1 MKTAAMR
8 LSALGKL
15 LAYLIY
21 LAACIIAVDYA
32 FYRVY
37 FKRVCPVSEAA
48 EEVPDDKDSTPNHF
62 SKNKP
67 AGVVRIGCFG
77 DSFTHGNE
85 VDAHSDYPSWLQS
98 LLARNGFHDVEVI
111 NFGVEGIGFH
121 RAFDIWK
128 SAVNHYGLDYAIIG
142 PSCFQTER
150 DATFSRTIDANLNYA
165 LQFLHPRYIRTNL
178 GIEEIPPAGNVQ
190 ENHLPAYMRFI
201 PPLRYLRYDLRAP
214 AFLAAPVYILA
225 PGRRLVNPFY
235 YRRDIPAEMAEIYSL
250 QLDEIASHTPQVI
263 VFNIESRIVRLAA
276 ALKRENMA
284 CFTVVEPKT
293 FPFKAVGS
301 HMSPS
306 GNRHLAQ
313 LLSASLTGAS
323 ESRQALVEF
332 SPLPPPSGSSG
343 ANIKTS
349 PTPRL
354 SDYQHVAVEVAGIP
368 LGRFYGPQVKYADDP
383 YCEGPS
389 CRFTADV
396 FKDAASLI
404 GFAAEGESPLD
415 RPFLAL
421 DFPLREGAPLII
433 RTYSRAHRIKEDMIG
448 RVRLLGAGFPAG
460 WVDVSTMGLSADKT
474 NSSWMDLAREGTFD
488 EIELSLDG
496 KVILSGTRADKSGI
510 VRMFPRSG
518 STLLFIKGDGR
529 VRFDPDAAPSSGYAY
544 LCLKE
549 ATKRT
554 CAPIA
559 IFRKREKTFPVAAVS
574 RPLQRRPGASELP
587 R

>member
-37 FKRVCPVSEAA
+37 FKRVCPVSEVV

-62 SKNKP
+62 SENKP

-85 VDAHSDYPSWLQS
+85 VDEHSDYPSWLQS
-98 LLARNGFHDVEVI
+98 LLARNGFRNVEVI
-111 NFGVEGIGFH
+111 NFGVGGIGFH

-128 SAVNHYGLDYAIIG
+128 FAVNHYSLDYAVIG

-150 DATFSRTIDANLNYA
+150 DATFSRNIDANLNYA
-165 LQFLHPRYIRTNL
+165 LQFLHPRYIRTDL
-178 GIEEIPPAGNVQ
+178 GTEEIPPAGNGR
-190 ENHLPAYMRFI
+190 EDWLPTYMRFI

-214 AFLAAPVYILA
+214 AFLAAPVYVLA
-225 PGRRLVNPFY
+225 PGRSLANPFY
-235 YRRDIPAEMAEIYSL
+235 YRRDVRAEMEEIYSL

-263 VFNIESRIVRLAA
+263 LFNMNDRIVRLAA
-276 ALKRENMA
+276 ALKRENVA
-284 CFTVVEPKT
+284 CFTVVEPNT
-293 FPFKAVGS
+293 FPFKAIGN

-323 ESRQALVEF
+323 ASRQALVEF
-332 SPLPPPSGSSG
+332 GPLPPPGGSGG
-343 ANIKTS
+343 ANIKTN
-349 PTPRL
+349 PTPHL
-354 SDYQHVAVEVAGIP
+354 SHYQHVAVEVAGTP

-396 FKDAASLI
+396 FKDAVSLI

-421 DFPLREGAPLII
+421 DFPLREGTPLII
-433 RTYSRAHRIKEDMIG
+433 RTYSRAHRIKEDVVG
-448 RVRLLGAGFPAG
+448 RVRLLRGGFPAG
-460 WVDVSTMGLSADKT
+460 WVDVSTLGLSIDKPD
-474 NSSWMDLAREGTFD
+474 SSWLNLARRGTVD
-488 EIELSLDG
+488 AIDVCLSG
-496 KVILSGTRADKSGI
+496 EVILSGKRSGNPGI
-510 VRMFPRSG
+510 MRMLPRSG
-518 STLLFIKGDGR
+518 SALLSIKADGR

-549 ATKRT
+549 SAKKT

-559 IFRKREKTFPVAAVS
+559 VFKKRDQEFPVAAVLK
-574 RPLQRRPGASELP
+574 PLKRRPGASTHS